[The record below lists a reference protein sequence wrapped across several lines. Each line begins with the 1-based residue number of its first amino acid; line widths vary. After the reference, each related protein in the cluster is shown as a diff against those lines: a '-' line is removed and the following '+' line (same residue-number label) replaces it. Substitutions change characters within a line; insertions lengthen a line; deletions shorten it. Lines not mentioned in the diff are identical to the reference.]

1 MPLMRRFVLFS
12 LALLAGSAASAP
24 AAPPAAAPA
33 ALPVVDGVR
42 AVAVV
47 NGAPI
52 SLEEVE
58 RQLATLHMQSEE
70 AEAAAPANQDPSA
83 LLDRMITAKLIAQEA
98 RAAGFDDDPE
108 FGQAI
113 AEVRRSITRDML
125 IARQT
130 ANLKPDPAVVERY
143 TRDYTRE
150 YTMGSV
156 FFKSEKDAKE
166 FEARVKAGGEFFK
179 TAKAA
184 RDAGKATGPDGPQKH
199 KESELLPGVVKLLGI
214 LKPGQTGPVMQST
227 KEWAVVHLVA
237 VNYPPDPDARAQAT
251 AKALELKREAEIE
264 KYSAALRAKYA
275 TVDQKLLA
283 SLDYAKKGAT
293 AELAKDNRP
302 VATIKGDAP
311 VTVAELTKG
320 MQRRYFHGVD
330 KAASDPTKRIN
341 DEKKPVLED
350 TINRRVIV
358 LEGKASKIEETQEF
372 KDRLARAEDQLLFEM
387 YVKRAILPDVKIPEA
402 EVKAYY
408 DKHQKDYTTP
418 EMVQLDAL
426 GFTNR
431 ADAQDAFSK
440 LQKGSD
446 WNWLK
451 SNAKGQL
458 SGKEAAEHG
467 LAKGLVVMGT
477 LPAGVQK
484 AVKGARA
491 GDYRFYEESASGPFQ
506 VLVVRDLRPSQ
517 VQKLEAVKK
526 PISEKVYAEQL
537 AKSLEKTAAEL
548 RKTSEVKVYAT
559 GDALKRLIMNDL
571 RGSS

>member
-1 MPLMRRFVLFS
+1 MRRFVLLS
-12 LALLAGSAASAP
+12 MALLAGSASAAP

-70 AEAAAPANQDPSA
+70 DDAAAPAKQDPSA
-83 LLDRMITAKLIAQEA
+83 LLDRMITAKLISQEA

-108 FGQAI
+108 FRKATDEI
-113 AEVRRSITRDML
+113 RRSITRDML

-130 ANLKPDPAVVERY
+130 ADLKPDPAVVERY

-150 YTMGSV
+150 YTIGSV
-156 FFKSEKDAKE
+156 FFQNEKDAKE
-166 FEARVKAGGEFFK
+166 FEARIKAGGEFFK
-179 TAKAA
+179 TAKAV

-199 KESELLPGVVKLLGI
+199 KESTMLPSVVKLLGI
-214 LKPGQTGPVMQST
+214 LKPGQTGPVMQSP
-227 KEWAVVHLVA
+227 KEWAVIHLVA
-237 VNYPPDPDARAQAT
+237 VNYPQDPDARAQAT
-251 AKALELKREAEIE
+251 AKALELKREESIE
-264 KYSAALRAKYA
+264 KYSAALRTRYA
-275 TVDQKLLA
+275 TIDQKLLA
-283 SLDYAKKGAT
+283 SLDYTKKGAV
-293 AELAKDNRP
+293 AELAKDTRP
-302 VATIKGDAP
+302 VVTIKGDSP
-311 VTVAELTKG
+311 VTVAELTQG

-350 TINRRVIV
+350 AINRRVIV
-358 LEGKASKIEETQEF
+358 LEGKTAKIGETKEF
-372 KDRLARAEDQLLFEM
+372 KERLARAEDQLLFEM
-387 YVKRAILPDVKIPEA
+387 YVKRAILPEVKIPEA

-408 DKHQKDYTTP
+408 DQHQKDYTTP

-426 GFTNR
+426 GFANR
-431 ADAQDAFSK
+431 ADAQDAFAK
-440 LQKGSD
+440 LQKGAD
-446 WNWLK
+446 WNWLRT
-451 SNAKGQL
+451 NAKGLL
-458 SGKEAAEHG
+458 SAKEAAEHK
-467 LAKGLVVMGT
+467 LSSNLVVMGT
-477 LPAGVQK
+477 LPPGVQK
-484 AVKGARA
+484 AVKGART
-491 GDYRFYEESASGPFQ
+491 GDYRFYEESATGPFH

-517 VQKLEAVKK
+517 VQTLEAVKK

-537 AKSLEKTAAEL
+537 ANTLEKTSAQL
-548 RKTSEVKVYAT
+548 RKASEVKVYAT

-571 RGSS
+571 KGPS

>member
-1 MPLMRRFVLFS
+1 MRRFVLLS
-12 LALLAGSAASAP
+12 LALLAGFVAVAP
-24 AAPPAAAPA
+24 AAPPPAAPA
-33 ALPVVDGVR
+33 VLPVVDGVR

-70 AEAAAPANQDPSA
+70 ADAAAPASQDPSA

-108 FGQAI
+108 FGQAV
-113 AEVRRSITRDML
+113 AEVKRSITRDML

-156 FFKSEKDAKE
+156 FFKREKDAQE
-166 FEARVKAGGEFFK
+166 FEARIKAGGEFFK

-199 KESELLPGVVKLLGI
+199 RESELLPSVAKLLGI

-227 KEWAVVHLVA
+227 KEWAVIHLVA
-237 VNYPPDPDARAQAT
+237 VSYPQDPGARAEAT
-251 AKALELKREAEIE
+251 AKALELKREAAIE
-264 KYSAALRAKYA
+264 TYSAALRARYA
-275 TVDQKLLA
+275 TVDEKLLA
-283 SLDYAKKGAT
+283 SLDYAKKGAV
-293 AELAKDNRP
+293 AELAKDTRP

-311 VTVAELTKG
+311 VTVAELTQG
-320 MQRRYFHGVD
+320 MQRRYFHGAD

-350 TINRRVIV
+350 TLNRRVIV
-358 LEGKASKIEETQEF
+358 LEGKAAKIEETKEF
-372 KDRLARAEDQLLFEM
+372 KERLARAEDQLLFEM
-387 YVKRAILPDVKIPEA
+387 YVKRAILPEVKIPEA

-408 DKHQKDYTTP
+408 EKHQKDYTTP
-418 EMVQLDAL
+418 EMVQLDSL

-431 ADAQDAFSK
+431 ADAQDAFTK
-440 LQKGSD
+440 LQKGAD

-451 SNAKGQL
+451 TNAKGLL
-458 SGKEAAEHG
+458 SAKEAAEHG
-467 LAKGLVVMGT
+467 LSGGLVVMGT
-477 LPAGVQK
+477 LSPAVQK

-491 GDYRFYEESASGPFQ
+491 GDYRFYEESASGPFL
-506 VLVVRDLRPSQ
+506 VLAVRDLRPSQ

-537 AKSLEKTAAEL
+537 AKTLEKTAAEL
-548 RKTSEVKVYAT
+548 RKSSEVKVYAT
-559 GDALKRLIMNDL
+559 GDGLKRLIMNDL
-571 RGSS
+571 KGPS